1 MRSLPRRAGADAAA
15 SAGAAGTPAGCP
27 AERHPHGF
35 AEKAHPYGRSRRAG
49 GRRQYPPVGAVRR
62 GAGVLDGQPQ
72 HAGDGGG
79 SRDLAL
85 QQKGGWRKPLRA
97 GSAGRECPAGDR
109 GRVQLGQGI
118 HHRPGH
124 AVYLPRPP
132 CRADKADRLRDRVHR
147 DRRLPHPVLAVECA
161 DGTRYYSDGQQVERF
176 IAGENPDG
184 TVRYGYGTEE
194 QYGHDFKKG

>member
-1 MRSLPRRAGADAAA
+1 MRGLPHRAAADAAA
-15 SAGAAGTPAGCP
+15 GAGAAGTPAGCP
-27 AERHPHGF
+27 SERHPHGF

-49 GRRQYPPVGAVRR
+49 GAVRR

-147 DRRLPHPVLAVECA
+147 DRRLPHPGAGRGVRGRNALLQRRPAG
-161 DGTRYYSDGQQVERF
+161 GTIHCGGEP
-176 IAGENPDG
+176 ENPDG

>member
-15 SAGAAGTPAGCP
+15 GAGAAGTPAGCP

-49 GRRQYPPVGAVRR
+49 GAVRR

-147 DRRLPHPVLAVECA
+147 DRRLPHPGA
-161 DGTRYYSDGQQVERF
+161 GRSGQQVERF